1 MDFAE
6 IWKQDVGDLFQIA
19 PSTQGIQNVHLKCGS
34 NSMIVKLETAADF
47 TGVMY
52 TKGNFYDQASSPCFS
67 QSKNGR
73 GNRNLSMRFTFDQ
86 CNTKYDGNV
95 FTNTIIVQNDP
106 ELVTPG
112 EYIRYYL
119 WFHTKVKSID
129 IQCLLYQNN
138 EIFKD
143 KYIHTT
149 DSLLIITSLY
159 HPSSGDS
166 AFALQC
172 DFRKPRSLNVEANY
186 ETDR

>member
-1 MDFAE
+1 MFKEFKNSQKKIVETNSSKHELIINVFFCLFTFRIFAE

-34 NSMIVKLETAADF
+34 NSMFVKLETDADF

-52 TKGNFYDQASSPCFS
+52 TKGNFYDQANSPCFV
-67 QSKNGR
+67 QSKKGHNS
-73 GNRNLSMRFTFDQ
+73 RNLSMRFSFEQ
-86 CNTKYDGNV
+86 CNTKYDGHV

-112 EYIRYYL
+112 
-119 WFHTKVKSID
+119 D
-129 IQCLLYQNN
+129 A
-138 EIFKD
+138 
-143 KYIHTT
+143 
-149 DSLLIITSLY
+149 
-159 HPSSGDS
+159 

-172 DFRKPRSLNVEANY
+172 DFRKPRDLNVEANY